1 MKRILCLLLLV
12 LVSCEIEYD
21 GETKL
26 LVKGIIIDENNNPI
40 TNHDIK
46 LFVSRASASVPF
58 VFYLPSESNF
68 IGKAT
73 TDSNGVYTMV
83 IPKPKSNFSEILMLI
98 NEEQNQYNQ
107 KQLRNIQ
114 IENFINYELN
124 LGVKKIYD
132 VSNLVHLIV
141 TPNQINSNK
150 ELIRIEY
157 IGEIVNEIEYLNPLE
172 TNYLYYEVNKKVR
185 KNQNLVIRY
194 TLKNYSTN
202 ADEIIEETI
211 IIDASPTINYTLN
224 Y

>member
-1 MKRILCLLLLV
+1 MLLLV

-40 TNHDIK
+40 TNQDIK

-73 TDSNGVYTMV
+73 TDSNGAYTMV

-107 KQLRNIQ
+107 KQLRNIKV
-114 IENFINYELN
+114 EDFVNYELN
-124 LGVKKIYD
+124 LGIRKLYD
-132 VSNLVHLIV
+132 LSNLVQLTV
-141 TPNQINSNK
+141 TLNQINATK
-150 ELIRIEY
+150 QLIGIEY
-157 IGEIVNEIEYLNPLE
+157 IGELANEIEYITPLE
-172 TNYLYYEVNKKVR
+172 TNDTYSELHKKVR

-194 TLKNYSTN
+194 ALRNYATN
-202 ADEIIEETI
+202 TNEIVEETI

>member
-1 MKRILCLLLLV
+1 MLLLV

-26 LVKGIIIDENNNPI
+26 LVKGIIIDDNNNPI
-40 TNHDIK
+40 TNQDIK
-46 LFVSRASASVPF
+46 LFVSRASSSVPF

-73 TDSNGVYTMV
+73 TDSNGAYTMV
-83 IPKPKSNFSEILMLI
+83 IPKPQSNFSEILILI
-98 NEEQNQYNQ
+98 NEEQNQYIQ

-124 LGVKKIYD
+124 LGVKKIYN
-132 VSNLVHLIV
+132 VSSLSLLTV

-157 IGEIVNEIEYLNPLE
+157 IGEVANEIEYINPLA
-172 TNYLYYEVNKKVR
+172 TDYQYYEMTKKVR

>member
-114 IENFINYELN
+114 IENFVNFELN
-124 LGVKKIYD
+124 LGVKKIYN
-132 VSNLVHLIV
+132 VSNLSLLTV

-150 ELIRIEY
+150 ELIHIEY
-157 IGEIVNEIEYLNPLE
+157 IGEVVNEIEYLNPLE

-185 KNQNLVIRY
+185 KNQSLVIKY
-194 TLKNYSTN
+194 TLKNYTTN
-202 ADEIIEETI
+202 ADEIIEETV
-211 IIDASPTINYTLN
+211 IIDSSPVLHYTLN

>member
-40 TNHDIK
+40 TNQDIK

-73 TDSNGVYTMV
+73 TDSNGVYMMV

-107 KQLRNIQ
+107 KQLRNIK
-114 IENFINYELN
+114 IEDFVNFELN
-124 LGVKKIYD
+124 LGVKKIYN
-132 VSNLVHLIV
+132 VSNLSLLTV

-150 ELIRIEY
+150 ELIRVEY
-157 IGEIVNEIEYLNPLE
+157 VGEVANEIEYINPLA
-172 TNYLYYEVNKKVR
+172 TDNLYYEMTKKVR

-202 ADEIIEETI
+202 ADEIIEETV
-211 IIDASPTINYTLN
+211 IIDSSPVLNYTLN